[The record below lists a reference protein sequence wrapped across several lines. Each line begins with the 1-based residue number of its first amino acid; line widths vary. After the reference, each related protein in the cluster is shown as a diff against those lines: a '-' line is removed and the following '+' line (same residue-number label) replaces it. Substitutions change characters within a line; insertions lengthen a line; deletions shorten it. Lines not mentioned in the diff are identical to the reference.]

1 MKPFHKLF
9 VGERAVDAKYRQDPG
24 LGSVTRSS
32 EIDSAASLEVAGFD
46 QRARGTEKRS
56 PWRSHLAL
64 IERPF
69 FDQDRARSCPKL
81 SLFSVHSLSTSPNEP
96 TIHGTLRWKQ
106 SRPATLFVLAGQLL
120 IAQSMR
126 MRRAVSGRRPVIS
139 ETETRSCLRP

>member
-1 MKPFHKLF
+1 MRSTDKI
-9 VGERAVDAKYRQDPG
+9 RAWV
-24 LGSVTRSS
+24 SVTRSS

-120 IAQSMR
+120 IAQSIENAAR
-126 MRRAVSGRRPVIS
+126 SFWS
-139 ETETRSCLRP
+139 ETSDLRN